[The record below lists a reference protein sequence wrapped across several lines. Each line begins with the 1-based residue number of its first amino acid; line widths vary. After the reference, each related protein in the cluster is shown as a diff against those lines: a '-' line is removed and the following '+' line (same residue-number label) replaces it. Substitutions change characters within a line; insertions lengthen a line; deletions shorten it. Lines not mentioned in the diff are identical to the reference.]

1 MGKWDDL
8 FTFSTFLEENH
19 QFKLYWSHLDDD
31 VIEIGIE
38 ANSTGWIA
46 VGLSPNGGMEHSD
59 IMIGWVDDVDGSVIL
74 QDRHTANSQTTP
86 IVDDTEAIATA
97 EYLLE

>member
-1 MGKWDDL
+1 MQFWLLFYLLMDITSAQMGKWDER

-19 QFKLYWSHLDDD
+19 QFKLYWSHLADD
-31 VIEIGIE
+31 VIDIGIE

-59 IMIGWVDDVDGSVIL
+59 IMIGCMWLSV
-74 QDRHTANSQTTP
+74 HCSSYN
-86 IVDDTEAIATA
+86 
-97 EYLLE
+97 